1 MPEMSSAAEIT
12 ADQPKRQVG
21 RPSAYSQKTAQQ
33 ICELLTE
40 PMSLREIA
48 RLPDM
53 PPVRT
58 IMNWLLTHEEFRQQY
73 AQAREY
79 QADAIFDEV
88 IEIADDGTNDWMA
101 RQSAEDREL
110 YELNGEHVQRS
121 RLRIDARKWAAGK
134 LAPKKY
140 GDKLT
145 AEVTGADGAPLM
157 PAVSVVIGAA
167 RPEPLVI
174 EQAPKYGQK
183 DGLQKR
189 RPEKRKR
196 IKRLAAP

>member
-1 MPEMSSAAEIT
+1 
-12 ADQPKRQVG
+12 
-21 RPSAYSQKTAQQ
+21 
-33 ICELLTE
+33 
-40 PMSLREIA
+40 MSLREIA

-58 IMNWLLTHEEFRQQY
+58 IMNWLLTHEDFRQQY
-73 AQAREY
+73 AQAREL

-88 IEIADDGTNDWMA
+88 LEIADDGKNDWME
-101 RQSAEDREL
+101 RQGAEDREL

-167 RPEPLVI
+167 SPQPMGVVEHVAEPARLV
-174 EQAPKYGQK
+174 ERKQK
-183 DGLQKR
+183 T
-189 RPEKRKR
+189 EKRKR
-196 IKRLAAP
+196 IKRLAKPSTADATSVNDA